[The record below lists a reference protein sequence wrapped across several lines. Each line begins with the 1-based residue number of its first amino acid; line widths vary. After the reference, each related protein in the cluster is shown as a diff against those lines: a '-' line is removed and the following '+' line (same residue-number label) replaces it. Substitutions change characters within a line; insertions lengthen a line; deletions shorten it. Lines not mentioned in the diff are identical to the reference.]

1 MNIFMFPDLSLTEGT
16 ETALVPRRW
25 YTLLD
30 SNTLTSYSD
39 TTALMTKEHIA
50 PIIGWEGAVNML
62 EQWLVLLDVILG
74 PPEPHP
80 AIYKLSVL
88 VEAADKISARLHAQA
103 HHQPGMPATLI
114 HLIQTELNKSFW
126 KVFMRPLTVCWP
138 HFVPPVWTLTTGQFR
153 ENLVP
158 W

>member
-1 MNIFMFPDLSLTEGT
+1 MNIFMFPDLSLAEVTE
-16 ETALVPRRW
+16 AVLVARQW

-80 AIYKLSVL
+80 AIYKLSFL
-88 VEAADKISARLHAQA
+88 VEAADKISERLHAQA
-103 HHQPGMPATLI
+103 HHQPDMPVTLI
-114 HLIQTELNKSFW
+114 HIVQMELNESF
-126 KVFMRPLTVCWP
+126 
-138 HFVPPVWTLTTGQFR
+138 
-153 ENLVP
+153 
-158 W
+158 